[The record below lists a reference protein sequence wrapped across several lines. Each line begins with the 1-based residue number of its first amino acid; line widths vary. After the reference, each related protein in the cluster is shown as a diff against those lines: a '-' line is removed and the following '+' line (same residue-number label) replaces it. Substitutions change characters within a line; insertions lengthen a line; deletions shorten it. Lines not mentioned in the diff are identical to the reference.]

1 MLKKTLIIIGII
13 VAAITLGVTALY
25 IAKRQGGEEA
35 KRQKEVTT
43 TAKKPETDTSDW
55 KVYRNEVYGF
65 EIKYPSDWKILEDYG
80 QVVTNID
87 FFGSMPDLPQGT
99 EDHFLIQ
106 IYELGETLNLK
117 EWVKNFYPEAAKE
130 VTIEDTIINGYPAV
144 IAHVPVE
151 WTITGGNAFILRNGY
166 VFVFPIPNERN
177 KAIFSTFKF
186 IK

>member
-1 MLKKTLIIIGII
+1 MLKKTLIIIAII
-13 VAAITLGVTALY
+13 VAIIAIGATAVY
-25 IAKRQGGEEA
+25 ITQRQGSEEA
-35 KRQKEVTT
+35 KSQKEVTT
-43 TAKKPETDTSDW
+43 TTKKPETDTSDW

-65 EIKYPSDWKILEDYG
+65 EMKYPSDWKVQEDYG
-80 QVVTNID
+80 QVTNID
-87 FFGSMPDLPQGT
+87 FFGSMPDLPQGI

-117 EWVKNFYPEAAKE
+117 EWVKNFYPAAAKE
-130 VTIEDTIINGYPAV
+130 VTIEDTIINEYTAV
-144 IAHVPVE
+144 IAHVPVK

>member
-1 MLKKTLIIIGII
+1 VAIIAIGATA
-13 VAAITLGVTALY
+13 VYITQ
-25 IAKRQGGEEA
+25 RQGSEEA

-65 EIKYPSDWKILEDYG
+65 EMKYPSDWKVQEDYG
-80 QVVTNID
+80 KVTNID
-87 FFGSMPDLPQGT
+87 FFGSMPDLPQGI

-106 IYELGETLNLK
+106 IYELGETSNLR
-117 EWVKNFYPEAAKE
+117 EWVKNFYPEAAK

-151 WTITGGNAFILRNGY
+151 EPGPGSMAVILRNGY
-166 VFVFPIPNERN
+166 VFLFPIPNERN
-177 KAIFSTFKF
+177 KPIFSTFKF